1 MQIDAVSNHRDG
13 YALVTFGKNGNGAVP
28 RGFPV
33 IRKNLHENLREN
45 SMRAIEKYRHL
56 FVLCSDLCLPDAAEF
71 ISTLNRVHKLQALF
85 VKSEADP
92 ALLPQMLERANLRL
106 VHNMLVHSDSVVPH
120 RVMTA
125 WQRNA
130 QSELIATAS
139 VAEDRLFVVSCEP
152 KTYEV
157 GFNAMP
163 ALKRIPAKHRRNFE
177 IAEDGAF
184 IHWPTQ
190 DIHLD
195 LDAIRSATDR
205 AWGKKSARMRRAHGR
220 EYGRAIA
227 AVRREHGLKQ
237 SDVEGIS
244 ERQLRRIEQTGDVS
258 MSTLEKLAKAHR
270 MSLDR
275 YLDDVA
281 RKS

>member
-1 MQIDAVSNHRDG
+1 MGCN
-13 YALVTFGKNGNGAVP
+13 
-28 RGFPV
+28 
-33 IRKNLHENLREN
+33 
-45 SMRAIEKYRHL
+45 
-56 FVLCSDLCLPDAAEF
+56 
-71 ISTLNRVHKLQALF
+71 
-85 VKSEADP
+85 
-92 ALLPQMLERANLRL
+92 
-106 VHNMLVHSDSVVPH
+106 

-130 QSELIATAS
+130 QAELIATAS
-139 VAEDRLFVVSCEP
+139 VADDRLIVVSCEP

-184 IHWPTQ
+184 IHWPTA

-195 LDAIRSATDR
+195 LDAIRSATDPSWR
-205 AWGKKSARMRRAHGR
+205 KKFARILRSHGR

-227 AVRREHGLKQ
+227 AMRREHGLKQ
-237 SDVEGIS
+237 SEVDGIS

-258 MSTLEKLAKAHR
+258 MSTLQKLAKAHR
-270 MSLDR
+270 MPLDR
-275 YLDDVA
+275 YLHAVA